1 LAPIPARSH
10 NSHPTIHGERMTNN
24 VARPRTAKPQHGRGD
39 LLGPARA
46 ADGNV
51 LRYLGVSLLVPV
63 DDIAGNLRVDQAGI
77 DRVHADA
84 VLEVFQIMM

>member
-1 LAPIPARSH
+1 
-10 NSHPTIHGERMTNN
+10 MTNN